1 MSELTDPIID
11 PTNPGATEGGN
22 NPTQPDTTPGATEG
36 GEGEAAESTEVSAG
50 AAALEALEAKFKDT
64 TVDESILGFG
74 DTFCDWRAPLAKVAV
89 FAAAEEAADVAKKFT
104 VDYDLDGTEEEMT
117 GPAIAAAV
125 LEKFHSKTQ
134 GKIDKEKAMSGEKE
148 EENKEENG
156 NSGGTGNGD
165 PEGTD

>member
-1 MSELTDPIID
+1 MDPNEIID
-11 PTNPGATEGGN
+11 TPTGDTPTGN
-22 NPTQPDTTPGATEG
+22 NPAQPDTTPGATEG

-50 AAALEALEAKFKDT
+50 AAALDSLEKKFADMT
-64 TVDESILGFG
+64 ATECALGFG
-74 DTFCDWRAPLAKVAV
+74 DSHCDWRAPLAKVAV
-89 FAAAEEAADVAKKFT
+89 FAAAEEAADAAKKFT

-148 EENKEENG
+148 EENKEETG